1 MSILYAGARPRPE
14 FTCMSVVGLLALIV
28 LIPALCASQK
38 LVTFDAPNSSQSAF
52 LGTAAASIN
61 LWGTIVGD
69 VTDDNGGV
77 HGYLRTA
84 DGRFT
89 EFDAPGAN
97 PSPGYPCLYIVGGT
111 CPAAINDLGV
121 IAGWDGDANG
131 VFHGFVRSADGR
143 ITVFDA
149 PGAGTASSQGTFA
162 SAIND
167 QGGVT
172 GYYLD
177 GGNVYHGFV
186 RSADGH
192 VLTFDSPEAGA
203 SAYQGAEPE
212 CINNLG
218 EVAGAAYDE
227 NGFGHGFVRSADGKF
242 TTFDP
247 PGSAGS
253 YYGVDYVYV
262 NDFGVV
268 AGSYWRGAGNVS
280 YGFEG
285 MPNGK
290 ISAYQVPRAG
300 TVAFDGT
307 YTNAINLEGT
317 TVGYVTDSNEENH
330 TFVRAANGQ
339 VTVFDVPGQMAVPG
353 SYFGS
358 AAYGVNAV
366 GVVVGRWHDAN
377 VVLHAFVWVP

>member
-1 MSILYAGARPRPE
+1 M
-14 FTCMSVVGLLALIV
+14 
-28 LIPALCASQK
+28 
-38 LVTFDAPNSSQSAF
+38 
-52 LGTAAASIN
+52 
-61 LWGTIVGD
+61 
-69 VTDDNGGV
+69 
-77 HGYLRTA
+77 
-84 DGRFT
+84 
-89 EFDAPGAN
+89 
-97 PSPGYPCLYIVGGT
+97 
-111 CPAAINDLGV
+111 
-121 IAGWDGDANG
+121 
-131 VFHGFVRSADGR
+131 
-143 ITVFDA
+143 
-149 PGAGTASSQGTFA
+149 
-162 SAIND
+162 
-167 QGGVT
+167 
-172 GYYLD
+172 
-177 GGNVYHGFV
+177 
-186 RSADGH
+186 
-192 VLTFDSPEAGA
+192 LTFDSPEAGA

-262 NDFGVV
+262 SDLGVV